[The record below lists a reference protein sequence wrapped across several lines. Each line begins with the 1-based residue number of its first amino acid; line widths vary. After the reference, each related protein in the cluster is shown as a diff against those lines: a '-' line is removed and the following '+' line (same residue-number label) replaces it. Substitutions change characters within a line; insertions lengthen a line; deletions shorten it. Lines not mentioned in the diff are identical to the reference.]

1 MKTIRPQKNF
11 SHNNGDTNDE
21 YYSDGIYVGYRYFD
35 TFNVTPNYCFGYGKG
50 YTDFE
55 TEVRDV
61 EQMPRTLPLPH
72 P

>member
-1 MKTIRPQKNF
+1 MSITATAFMI
-11 SHNNGDTNDE
+11 
-21 YYSDGIYVGYRYFD
+21 GYRYFD

-61 EQMPRTLPLPH
+61 EADAKNVTVPH